1 MGTWARLLCYGTTAF
16 VLSPN
21 HSTTTAACTHD
32 HHIRGGMH
40 GQVLCEPC
48 TEVAAKVYSA
58 NVSTNPNAAPPPTIT
73 GPIAIEDENAIEA
86 LEDAAPPPTLDSYFP
101 SVAPPPMTEAKAT
114 AFTALQFTSE
124 GATGSFSHSE
134 LHDAPDYDEL
144 QDTPDLPSRTDASKL
159 RSLRAPKATKQML
172 WHGHWPHRHHL
183 VCALCAKPVAS
194 FVRLVLRRLSRDC
207 DCSIFRTGTT
217 STLPYGSLISFSCC
231 RVPPQIRSPEKSV
244 YNIIACPCAGNYQS
258 HRG

>member
-1 MGTWARLLCYGTTAF
+1 
-16 VLSPN
+16 
-21 HSTTTAACTHD
+21 
-32 HHIRGGMH
+32 MH

-48 TEVAAKVYSA
+48 TEVAAEVHSA
-58 NVSTNPNAAPPPTIT
+58 NVSTNPSAAPPPTIP

-86 LEDAAPPPTLDSYFP
+86 VEDAAPPPTLDSYYP
-101 SVAPPPMTEAKAT
+101 SVAPPPTTEAKAT

-183 VCALCAKPVAS
+183 VCALCAKPVRLLSAS
-194 FVRLVLRRLSRDC
+194 CSAELSRDC

-217 STLPYGSLISFSCC
+217 STLPYGSLISVLVC
-231 RVPPQIRSPEKSV
+231 RVPPQIRSP
-244 YNIIACPCAGNYQS
+244 NIFACACAGDLQS